1 MSPQPTYEELKQRVK
16 SLERELADCTDQNGP
31 ARLIRQYL
39 EALLDNTNQPVFL
52 KDAHFRYILV
62 NPQFERLA
70 RLSSGQILGRDDFA
84 VFPGRIAELFR
95 SQDLEVR
102 RCKQL
107 IEFQETIRFADGEQT
122 FLITKFP
129 LIDDQGE
136 VYAIGGVC
144 TDVTSLQK
152 AEKALRESEKKY
164 RTLVDT
170 ASLGIQISDPEGRI
184 VLSNPAHQ
192 AIHGLSEQNI
202 LGRFV
207 WDFIEDEAGR
217 LELQHYYR
225 FIIDRQPDPVPY
237 FTTNKTADGR
247 EIQVEIDWN
256 YMRDENDEVYALCSI
271 IHDVTDR
278 VRAERALKASEHRC
292 RSVMESCPEGIL
304 LYRLEP
310 GGRLV
315 FSSANPAAE
324 RILSLDCSRL
334 IGRTIEEAFPA
345 LAGTEL
351 PGRYRDI
358 CLTGRPWKAEQV
370 HYEDDRISGVFEVHA
385 FQTEPGKMAV
395 FFKNVTAKLRMLEEL
410 QKNQKL
416 ESVGVLA
423 GGIAHDFNNL
433 LTAIIGNIS
442 MAKVFA
448 RTEPARTLARLND
461 AENASIRARELTQ
474 RLLTFSRGG
483 APVRGAAS
491 IAEVIRESTSFMLS
505 GSDVKL
511 QIQIPEDIWPVDI
524 DVGQIRQVIQNV
536 VKNSDQA
543 MPAGGTITI
552 RAENVLIDA
561 AQGLPLPQ
569 GGYVHI
575 SLADEGVG
583 IPQKYLARIFDP
595 YFSTRQEGSGLGLAA
610 CYSIIS
616 HHDGLITV
624 ESEYGSGATFH
635 IFLPASAKTPR
646 EKIMAREKIRP
657 TGKKILIM
665 DDNESIL
672 AVAVNM
678 LNFMGYTTATA
689 RDGTEAVRLYKEAL
703 LEQEPFDGVLLDLTI
718 PGGMGGLEAIRQLT
732 ALDPGIR
739 AIVSSGYTGDPVM
752 NDYRDY
758 GFSGIVT
765 KPYDLDRLSQALRDL
780 FDQGASPTGPA
791 P

>member
-1 MSPQPTYEELKQRVK
+1 
-16 SLERELADCTDQNGP
+16 
-31 ARLIRQYL
+31 
-39 EALLDNTNQPVFL
+39 
-52 KDAHFRYILV
+52 
-62 NPQFERLA
+62 
-70 RLSSGQILGRDDFA
+70 
-84 VFPGRIAELFR
+84 
-95 SQDLEVR
+95 
-102 RCKQL
+102 
-107 IEFQETIRFADGEQT
+107 
-122 FLITKFP
+122 
-129 LIDDQGE
+129 
-136 VYAIGGVC
+136 
-144 TDVTSLQK
+144 
-152 AEKALRESEKKY
+152 
-164 RTLVDT
+164 
-170 ASLGIQISDPEGRI
+170 
-184 VLSNPAHQ
+184 
-192 AIHGLSEQNI
+192 
-202 LGRFV
+202 
-207 WDFIEDEAGR
+207 
-217 LELQHYYR
+217 
-225 FIIDRQPDPVPY
+225 
-237 FTTNKTADGR
+237 
-247 EIQVEIDWN
+247 
-256 YMRDENDEVYALCSI
+256 
-271 IHDVTDR
+271 
-278 VRAERALKASEHRC
+278 
-292 RSVMESCPEGIL
+292 
-304 LYRLEP
+304 
-310 GGRLV
+310 
-315 FSSANPAAE
+315 
-324 RILSLDCSRL
+324 
-334 IGRTIEEAFPA
+334 
-345 LAGTEL
+345 
-351 PGRYRDI
+351 
-358 CLTGRPWKAEQV
+358 
-370 HYEDDRISGVFEVHA
+370 
-385 FQTEPGKMAV
+385 
-395 FFKNVTAKLRMLEEL
+395 
-410 QKNQKL
+410 
-416 ESVGVLA
+416 
-423 GGIAHDFNNL
+423 
-433 LTAIIGNIS
+433 
-442 MAKVFA
+442 
-448 RTEPARTLARLND
+448 
-461 AENASIRARELTQ
+461 
-474 RLLTFSRGG
+474 
-483 APVRGAAS
+483 
-491 IAEVIRESTSFMLS
+491 
-505 GSDVKL
+505 
-511 QIQIPEDIWPVDI
+511 EDIWPVDI

>member
-1 MSPQPTYEELKQRVK
+1 MPTQPTYEELELRVR
-16 SLERELADCTDQNGP
+16 SLERELAERTDQNGT
-31 ARLIRQYL
+31 ARLTRQYL

-70 RLSSGQILGRDDFA
+70 RVSGEQIRGRDDFA

-95 SQDLEVR
+95 SQDLDVR
-102 RCKQL
+102 RRKQL
-107 IEFQETIRFADGEQT
+107 IEFQETIHFGDGEQT
-122 FLITKFP
+122 FLISRFP
-129 LIDDQGE
+129 LLDDQGE

-164 RTLVDT
+164 RTLVET
-170 ASLGIQISDPEGRI
+170 ASLGIQINDPEGRI
-184 VLSNPAHQ
+184 VLSNPAHR
-192 AIHGLSEQNI
+192 AIHGLSEENI

-207 WDFIEDEAGR
+207 WDFIEDDAGR

-225 FIIDRQPDPVPY
+225 FIIERQPDPVPY

-247 EIQVEIDWN
+247 EIQVEVDWN

-278 VRAERALKASEHRC
+278 VRAEHALKASEHRC
-292 RSVMESCPEGIL
+292 RSVIESCPEGIL
-304 LYRLEP
+304 IYRLEP
-310 GGRLV
+310 DGRLV
-315 FSSANPAAE
+315 FSGANRAAE
-324 RILSLDCSRL
+324 RILSLDCSPL

-345 LAGTEL
+345 LAGTEI

-358 CLTGRPWKAEQV
+358 CRTGRPWQAGQV
-370 HYEDDRISGVFEVHA
+370 HYKDDRIAGVFEVHA

-395 FFKNVTAKLRMLEEL
+395 FFNDVTVKLRMLEEL

-442 MAKVFA
+442 MAKLFA

-461 AENASIRARELTQ
+461 AENASIRARDLTQ

-483 APVRGAAS
+483 APVRCTAS

-505 GSDVKL
+505 GSKVKFQL
-511 QIQIPEDIWPVDI
+511 QIPEDIWPVDI
-524 DVGQIRQVIQNV
+524 DVGQISQVIQNV

-543 MPAGGTITI
+543 MPGGGTIAI
-552 RAENVLIDA
+552 RAANVRIDTG
-561 AQGLPLPQ
+561 QGLPLPQ

-575 SLADEGVG
+575 SLADEGMG

-610 CYSIIS
+610 CYSIIN

-635 IFLPASAKTPR
+635 IYLPASAKTPG
-646 EKIMAREKIRP
+646 EKIMATEKTRP
-657 TGKKILIM
+657 NGKKILIM

-672 AVAVNM
+672 AVAANM
-678 LNFMGYTTATA
+678 LNFMGHTTVTA
-689 RDGTEAVRLYKEAL
+689 RDGAEAVRLYQEAM
-703 LEQEPFDGVLLDLTI
+703 LEQQPFDAVLLDLTV
-718 PGGMGGLEAIRQLT
+718 PGGMGGLEAMRRLT
-732 ALDPGIR
+732 ALDQGIR
-739 AIVSSGYTGDPVM
+739 AIVSSGYTDDPVM

-780 FDQGASPTGPA
+780 FD
-791 P
+791 